1 MDYSI
6 RLLSAV
12 SCTEEVHG
20 KNRNMVYLFGT
31 TKDGEAIAVRTPLLM
46 PYFQVV
52 EPPKDIIDSL
62 EKRDDVE
69 NLEHIVS
76 PVIKNNTIFYVDDS
90 FNVFS
95 KNLENGKNYWN

>member
-20 KNRNMVYLFGT
+20 NNRNMVYLFGT

-46 PYFQVV
+46 PYFQVI
-52 EPPKDIIDSL
+52 EPPKDICESL

-69 NLEHIVS
+69 KLETQDLWIDGTV
-76 PVIKNNTIFYVDDS
+76 K
-90 FNVFS
+90 
-95 KNLENGKNYWN
+95 KCKKL

>member
-69 NLEHIVS
+69 NLEHIDLWVDVEVKKCTKVIVS
-76 PVIKNNTIFYVDDS
+76 HP
-90 FNVFS
+90 
-95 KNLENGKNYWN
+95 GKVPKI